1 MEASGV
7 PTGERAALVSRNFN
21 ASIGRCLTFWYHM
34 YGEAMGELN
43 VYVKPVGRNRTKIW
57 SKSGDQ
63 GDEWK
68 MGQVT
73 LKNMDSDY
81 QVKPRFRVQSG
92 NFFMYFE
99 EGYRGVNYTR
109 TTIFFYYV

>member
-1 MEASGV
+1 MEASGI
-7 PTGERAALVSRNFN
+7 PEGDRAALVSRNFN
-21 ASIGRCLTFWYHM
+21 PSIGRCLTFWYHM

-43 VYVKPVGRNRTKIW
+43 VYVKPVGGSRTKVW

-68 MGQVT
+68 MGLVT

-81 QVKPRFRVQSG
+81 QVKPSF
-92 NFFMYFE
+92 
-99 EGYRGVNYTR
+99 
-109 TTIFFYYV
+109 